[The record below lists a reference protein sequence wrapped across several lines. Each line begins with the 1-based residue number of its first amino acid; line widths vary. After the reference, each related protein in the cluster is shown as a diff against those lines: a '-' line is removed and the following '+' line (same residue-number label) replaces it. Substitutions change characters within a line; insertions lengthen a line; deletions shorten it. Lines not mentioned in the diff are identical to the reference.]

1 MARLQLDLPPPP
13 SPSLCLT
20 LLRFWVPLFGF
31 LMKCHAVQVQLV
43 FYGARSLKA
52 APMCSAKIDFY
63 YFSLILLLL
72 PLHLLLLSRLPSA
85 VCTVSEI
92 DI

>member
-1 MARLQLDLPPPP
+1 ME
-13 SPSLCLT
+13 
-20 LLRFWVPLFGF
+20 
-31 LMKCHAVQVQLV
+31 
-43 FYGARSLKA
+43 RSLKA

-63 YFSLILLLL
+63 YFSLILLLHL
-72 PLHLLLLSRLPSA
+72 LLVLLLLSRLPSA